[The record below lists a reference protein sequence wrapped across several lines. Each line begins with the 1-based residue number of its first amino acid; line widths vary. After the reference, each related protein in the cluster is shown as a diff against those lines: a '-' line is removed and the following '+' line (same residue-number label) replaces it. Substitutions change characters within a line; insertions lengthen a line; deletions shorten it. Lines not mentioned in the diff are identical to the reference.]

1 MSLVIDI
8 GQALERHVAATDRV
22 LLGTAAGAATTLQKA
37 LSEDRERL
45 SGLRLLGGMQLGGY
59 DFMDGVRSGEFG
71 YDTWHVTPAI
81 RDDVA
86 AGTVGF
92 HLMRGG
98 AVPQMLRRL
107 APDVFLASV
116 SEPDNTGH
124 VSLGVSVSYA
134 MHALEHV
141 PVVIA
146 EVHPDMPRTC
156 GNTRVPIER
165 FAALVAARHPLPE
178 HVSRMPT
185 SVEQRIAEIVRELIP
200 ADATVQLGLGAVPE
214 ALVDHWV
221 ADPPRGLRL
230 FGMGI
235 DGMIPLLER
244 LDRPG
249 AYVGGELLG
258 TSRLYRFADEQPMI
272 EQHPLGEILSVPRL
286 AAIPRFISVNSA
298 VEVDL
303 AGQVNAEWAGG
314 RQVSGPGGSFDFL
327 DAATLSE
334 GGLSIVALRSSA
346 RGGSISSIVSRFDEG
361 TPITAPR
368 HAVQVVVTEHG
379 VADLRGLTLR
389 ERAAALI
396 AIADPRFRDALE
408 LEARGVVAGACV

>member
-1 MSLVIDI
+1 MSSLI
-8 GQALERHVAATDRV
+8 GVEDALERHVGPQDRV
-22 LLGTAAGAATTLQKA
+22 LLGTAAGAATTLQEA
-37 LSEDRERL
+37 LGQDRERL
-45 SGLRLLGGMQLGGY
+45 SGLRLMGGMQLGGY
-59 DFMDGVRSGEFG
+59 DFMDGVRSGAFS
-71 YDTWHVTPAI
+71 YDTWHVTAAI
-81 RDDVA
+81 REDVA
-86 AGTVGF
+86 AGTVGL

-98 AVPQMLRRL
+98 AVPGMLRRL
-107 APDVFLASV
+107 RPDVFLTSV

-156 GNTRVPIER
+156 GNTRVPVER
-165 FAALVAARHPLPE
+165 FAAMVEARHPLPE
-178 HVSRMPT
+178 HQSRTPADI
-185 SVEQRIAEIVRELIP
+185 EQRIAEIVREYIP
-200 ADATVQLGLGAVPE
+200 ADATVQIGLGGVPE
-214 ALVDHWV
+214 ALVGHWV

-258 TSRLYRFADEQPMI
+258 TNRLYGFADQQPMI
-272 EQHPLGEILSVPRL
+272 VQGSLGEILSVPRL

-298 VEVDL
+298 LEVDL
-303 AGQVNAEWAGG
+303 SGQVNAEWAGG
-314 RQVSGPGGSFDFL
+314 RQLSGPGGSFDFL

-334 GGLSIVALRSSA
+334 GGLSVVALRSTA
-346 RGGSISSIVSRFDEG
+346 RGGAVSSIVTRLGEG
-361 TPITAPR
+361 TPVTAPR
-368 HAVQVVVTEHG
+368 HAVQVIVTEHG
-379 VADLRGLTLR
+379 VADLRGLTVR

-408 LEARGVVAGACV
+408 LESRGVETGAHV